1 MSFRLMAA
9 VALATL
15 PLLSLDSLPVL
26 ADDAP
31 ATVAANGVLK
41 AGDAAPEVAVT
52 KWVKGAPV
60 KGFEQG
66 KAYVVEFW
74 ATWCGPCIVGMPHLS
89 ELQRRYADQGLT
101 VIGMTDPDPNNSLEQ
116 VEAMVAAKDDVM
128 AYTVAWDESGQ
139 SDTRYMKAAKQ
150 NGIPTSFLV
159 DKSGKIAFI
168 GHPMWLDLPVAKVL
182 DGTWDAVAGNAEIA
196 EATKRLN
203 AAFSLMRSDPGGA
216 LDAMEALVGEHGGVA
231 SLVENVRLSLTLG
244 AGRYD
249 DAFALAAKQVE
260 QAVEEKDAVTLNAV
274 AWALVDPAAKL
285 EKRDLDLAL
294 EAAAA
299 ANALTGGKDAA
310 TLDTLARVYAW
321 KGDLTKAIAIQ
332 EKAVALVKGT
342 RMAEDL
348 RATLL
353 EYRAEQ
359 K

>member
-1 MSFRLMAA
+1 
-9 VALATL
+9 
-15 PLLSLDSLPVL
+15 
-26 ADDAP
+26 
-31 ATVAANGVLK
+31 
-41 AGDAAPEVAVT
+41 
-52 KWVKGAPV
+52 
-60 KGFEQG
+60 
-66 KAYVVEFW
+66 
-74 ATWCGPCIVGMPHLS
+74 
-89 ELQRRYADQGLT
+89 
-101 VIGMTDPDPNNSLEQ
+101 MTDPDPNNSLEQ
-116 VEAMVAAKDDVM
+116 VEAMVAAKGDVM